1 MFPTPIQ
8 PEMWS
13 RLRLNLFQEEDMANL
28 EEGARVQLSDE
39 WLTTHFFVPNPK
51 RVGTVKAVTGL
62 NGERRVVQW
71 DGWRILPSY
80 HERYL
85 KEAK

>member
-1 MFPTPIQ
+1 MK
-8 PEMWS
+8 
-13 RLRLNLFQEEDMANL
+13 LD
-28 EEGARVQLSDE
+28 EGTRVQLSDE

-51 RVGTVKAVTGL
+51 RKGTVRKVVGIA
-62 NGERRVVQW
+62 GERRVVQW

-85 KEAK
+85 KAAE